1 MTNVMT
7 NHSLIPETWLWFE
20 ISAPVSGIKVAGV
33 LAKSQALGNTGGEYV
48 HFMENEI
55 AVRLDGS
62 PNSMHHKVIIIDD
75 QIVVAGSYNFSKSV
89 KLATMKIPWSYTAR

>member
-33 LAKSQALGNTGGEYV
+33 MAKSQALGNTGGEYV

-55 AVRLDGS
+55 AVRLDGN
-62 PNSMHHKVIIIDD
+62 PNSMIIIDD
-75 QIVVAGSYNFSKSV
+75 QLVVTGSYNFSKSV
-89 KLATMKIPWSYTAR
+89 KRATMKIPWSYTAR

>member
-33 LAKSQALGNTGGEYV
+33 MAKSQALGNTGGEYV

-55 AVRLDGS
+55 AVRLDGN
-62 PNSMHHKVIIIDD
+62 PNSMIIIDD

-89 KLATMKIPWSYTAR
+89 KLATMKIPWLYTAR

>member
-1 MTNVMT
+1 
-7 NHSLIPETWLWFE
+7 
-20 ISAPVSGIKVAGV
+20 
-33 LAKSQALGNTGGEYV
+33 
-48 HFMENEI
+48 MENEI

-89 KLATMKIPWSYTAR
+89 KLATMKIPWLYTAR